1 MIDTLRRIQAK
12 VTRANQHIQDF
23 QLALTAFHDTKPY
36 AVAIKE
42 DTQTGKHIYYVAK
55 SDPIPD
61 GIATITADVIQ
72 NLRSPL
78 DQIAYQLVLDARGGV
93 EPNWHVYYPICSNAK
108 DYPAL
113 RQNFIRG
120 VRQEVTDAIDA
131 TEPYKG
137 GKGHAIWQLNELNKP
152 DKHKLL
158 VSAGAFSAG
167 VEIMPPKAFMESA
180 MKMMGGA
187 NFSFPSIFVTPA
199 DKLLALKVGDELYI
213 EPLDLEAAENRRFT
227 FEVSFNQPAIIE
239 CEPAIKT
246 LQDMANLVEGIV
258 DTLGK
263 FLR

>member
-1 MIDTLRRIQAK
+1 MTDTLRRIQAK
-12 VTRANQHIQDF
+12 VTRAKQLIQDL
-23 QLALTAFHDTKPY
+23 QVALTAFHETKPY

-42 DTQTGKHIYYVAK
+42 DTQAGKRIYYVAK

-61 GIATITADVIQ
+61 HVAAIAADAIQ

-78 DQIAYQLVLDARGGV
+78 DQTAYQLVLDARGGI
-93 EPNWHVYYPICSNAK
+93 EPKWRVYYPVCGNAK

-120 VRQEVTDAIDA
+120 VRQQVLDAIDA
-131 TEPYKG
+131 TEPYNG
-137 GKGHAIWQLNELNKP
+137 GKGHTIWQLNELSKP

-187 NFSFPSIFVTPA
+187 NFSFPSIFLTPA

-213 EPLDLEAAENRRFT
+213 EPLDLEAAPNRRFT
-227 FEVSFNQPAIIE
+227 FDVSFNQPSVIE
-239 CEPAIKT
+239 CEAAIKT
-246 LQDMANLVEGIV
+246 LQDMANVV
-258 DTLGK
+258 DGVVGTLGK
-263 FLR
+263 FLP

>member
-1 MIDTLRRIQAK
+1 MAA
-12 VTRANQHIQDF
+12 RAMQS
-23 QLALTAFHDTKPY
+23 
-36 AVAIKE
+36 
-42 DTQTGKHIYYVAK
+42 G
-55 SDPIPD
+55 
-61 GIATITADVIQ
+61 
-72 NLRSPL
+72 
-78 DQIAYQLVLDARGGV
+78 
-93 EPNWHVYYPICSNAK
+93 
-108 DYPAL
+108 
-113 RQNFIRG
+113 
-120 VRQEVTDAIDA
+120 
-131 TEPYKG
+131 
-137 GKGHAIWQLNELNKP
+137 QLNELNKP

>member
-1 MIDTLRRIQAK
+1 M
-12 VTRANQHIQDF
+12 
-23 QLALTAFHDTKPY
+23 
-36 AVAIKE
+36 
-42 DTQTGKHIYYVAK
+42 
-55 SDPIPD
+55 
-61 GIATITADVIQ
+61 
-72 NLRSPL
+72 
-78 DQIAYQLVLDARGGV
+78 
-93 EPNWHVYYPICSNAK
+93 
-108 DYPAL
+108 
-113 RQNFIRG
+113 
-120 VRQEVTDAIDA
+120 
-131 TEPYKG
+131 
-137 GKGHAIWQLNELNKP
+137 
-152 DKHKLL
+152 L

>member
-1 MIDTLRRIQAK
+1 MTDTLRRIQAK

-42 DTQTGKHIYYVAK
+42 DTQTGKRIYYVAK

-61 GIATITADVIQ
+61 GIATIAADVIQ

-120 VRQEVTDAIDA
+120 VRKEVTDAIDA
-131 TEPYKG
+131 AEPYKG
-137 GKGHAIWQLNELNKP
+137 GKGHASWQLNELNKP

-180 MKMMGGA
+180 MKMATCRRGSRRLTGTKSLRHPSRGAPTEWRLLFRTASSCVARRRSVRVRCSGVSWPMDGG
-187 NFSFPSIFVTPA
+187 
-199 DKLLALKVGDELYI
+199 Y
-213 EPLDLEAAENRRFT
+213 
-227 FEVSFNQPAIIE
+227 
-239 CEPAIKT
+239 
-246 LQDMANLVEGIV
+246 
-258 DTLGK
+258 
-263 FLR
+263 